1 MNEQQR
7 LLFPHVW
14 QAIGWLLVAGVTA
27 LSVMPAPPE
36 PPLMTWDKSNHL
48 LAYATLMLWFRQA
61 FSPRVRWIL
70 FLVALG
76 VVLELIQGWL
86 GYRDL
91 EFTDMLAN
99 TLGVAGGLGLAKTS
113 LGSLVTWLDSA
124 LGRR

>member
-1 MNEQQR
+1 MNADNR
-7 LLFPHVW
+7 LLLPRLW
-14 QAIGWLLVAGVTA
+14 QAVGWLLVAAVTI
-27 LSVMPAPPE
+27 LSLIPAPPE
-36 PPLMTWDKSNHL
+36 PLLLWDKASHL

-124 LGRR
+124 WGRR